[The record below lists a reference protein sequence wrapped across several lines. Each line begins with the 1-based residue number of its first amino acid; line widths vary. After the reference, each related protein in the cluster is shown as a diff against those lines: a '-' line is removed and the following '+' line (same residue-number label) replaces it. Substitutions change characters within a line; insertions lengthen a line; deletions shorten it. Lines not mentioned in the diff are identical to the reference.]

1 VTASRRRQADSVPR
15 VARRRTRQARSR
27 SERVGWGPA
36 AGKPA
41 TIVRPGLRFPR
52 TTEVTRAPRMP
63 PPLRR
68 RTDDALAASTTT
80 SPRVGCRG
88 GRHVPSPRTRSR
100 QGRLAS
106 GPPASRRPFHGADG
120 LDEATSKL
128 AVAPR
133 PVCHSALV
141 SKLAGPRG
149 APGRQPGPARHRG
162 DGEDPTRPTSPRGQ
176 GRADPRVVRGRGE
189 ATTLQGIEHRGSC
202 GRASATAHLSRS

>member
-1 VTASRRRQADSVPR
+1 VTASRRRQTDSVPR
-15 VARRRTRQARSR
+15 GARRGTRQTRSH
-27 SERVGWGPA
+27 SERVGRGPA
-36 AGKPA
+36 ANKPA
-41 TIVRPGLRFPR
+41 TFIRPKLRFPR
-52 TTEVTRAPRMP
+52 TTKMTRAPRMP

-68 RTDDALAASTTT
+68 QTDNALAASTTT
-80 SPRVGCRG
+80 SPKVGRRG
-88 GRHVPSPRTRSR
+88 GRHVPSPKTRSR
-100 QGRLAS
+100 QNRLAS
-106 GPPASRRPFHGADG
+106 ESPASRRPIHGAG
-120 LDEATSKL
+120 GPDEATSKL